1 MKNAFRSSLV
11 LFALGCAAVGAQ
23 GAAPGQSAQPA
34 QPGQAGRFQMIEAT
48 FTNAPGNSLQQF
60 KRLAILD
67 TATGV
72 LTVCDYAH
80 KDAGKM
86 ADGQEYW
93 MTNGACVPFVGDK
106 PWYLPKEKPVKEKP
120 AAKDK
125 PAEKEKESPKEKAG
139 HKAGHKDKK

>member
-1 MKNAFRSSLV
+1 MKNALRSTLV
-11 LFALGCAAVGAQ
+11 LLALA
-23 GAAPGQSAQPA
+23 GAAAGVNAAPPAQSAQSA
-34 QPGQAGRFQMIEAT
+34 QSGQAGRFQMIEAT

-106 PWYLPKEKPVKEKP
+106 PWYLPKEK
-120 AAKDK
+120 AKDKALAK
-125 PAEKEKESPKEKAG
+125 PAEKEKENPKEKAG
-139 HKAGHKDKK
+139 NKAANKDKK

>member
-1 MKNAFRSSLV
+1 MKKAFRSSLV
-11 LFALGCAAVGAQ
+11 LFALASAGAK
-23 GAAPGQSAQPA
+23 GAAPVQPA
-34 QPGQAGRFQMIEAT
+34 QTGQAGRFQMIEAT

-106 PWYLPKEKPVKEKP
+106 PWYLPKEK
-120 AAKDK
+120 AKDKALAK
-125 PAEKEKESPKEKAG
+125 PAEKEKENPKEKAG
-139 HKAGHKDKK
+139 NKAANKDKK

>member
-11 LFALGCAAVGAQ
+11 LIALGCAAVGAQ
-23 GAAPGQSAQPA
+23 GAVPAQSAQPV
-34 QPGQAGRFQMIEAT
+34 QSGQAGRFQMIEAT

-80 KDAGKM
+80 KDAGKL

-106 PWYLPKEKPVKEKP
+106 PWYLPKEKVKEK
-120 AAKDK
+120 AVVKDK
-125 PAEKEKESPKEKAG
+125 LAEKEKESPKEKAG

>member
-1 MKNAFRSSLV
+1 MKNALRSSLV
-11 LFALGCAAVGAQ
+11 LFALAGAAAGAQ
-23 GAAPGQSAQPA
+23 AAPPGQTAQPA
-34 QPGQAGRFQMIEAT
+34 QSGQSGRFQMIEAT

-106 PWYLPKEKPVKEKP
+106 PWYLPKEKVKEK
-120 AAKDK
+120 AVGKDK
-125 PAEKEKESPKEKAG
+125 PAEKEKESPKEKAA
-139 HKAGHKDKK
+139 HKADHKDKK

>member
-1 MKNAFRSSLV
+1 MKNALRSTLV
-11 LFALGCAAVGAQ
+11 LLALA
-23 GAAPGQSAQPA
+23 GAAAGVNAAPPAQSAQSA
-34 QPGQAGRFQMIEAT
+34 QSGQAGRFQMIEAT

-67 TATGV
+67 TATGA

-106 PWYLPKEKPVKEKP
+106 PWYLPKEKVKPVV
-120 AAKDK
+120 KDK

-139 HKAGHKDKK
+139 NKAANKDKK